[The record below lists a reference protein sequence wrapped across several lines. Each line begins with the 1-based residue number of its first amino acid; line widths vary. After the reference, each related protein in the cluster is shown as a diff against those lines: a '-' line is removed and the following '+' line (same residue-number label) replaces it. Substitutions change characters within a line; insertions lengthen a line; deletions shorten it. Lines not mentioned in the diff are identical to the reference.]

1 MHQAGAA
8 PAGAAPAAAGP
19 RVRSFECDVTLR
31 DVLWRSLVA
40 DVDSPRP
47 IVLSLSHPLSRL
59 RPGDASSHG
68 LRTLTSVILK
78 ISTSLSDTPTDAD
91 QKRQPDQHVQTSP
104 VHPAA
109 VGASV
114 VVSGA
119 CRRWLPCPVRVRVGH
134 RLGGPGC
141 RGHIEW
147 TASPA
152 VG

>member
-1 MHQAGAA
+1 
-8 PAGAAPAAAGP
+8 
-19 RVRSFECDVTLR
+19 VRSFECDVTATCCGGRWSRTSTAR
-31 DVLWRSLVA
+31 DLLS
-40 DVDSPRP
+40 SPTRAQP
-47 IVLSLSHPLSRL
+47 AETR
-59 RPGDASSHG
+59 RRQFT
-68 LRTLTSVILK
+68 RTPYTSVILK

-141 RGHIEW
+141 RGHIELA
-147 TASPA
+147 ASPA

>member
-1 MHQAGAA
+1 MTAA
-8 PAGAAPAAAGP
+8 P
-19 RVRSFECDVTLR
+19 R
-31 DVLWRSLVA
+31 DVGCAGRS
-40 DVDSPRP
+40 DVFFSQT
-47 IVLSLSHPLSRL
+47 SRL
-59 RPGDASSHG
+59 PPAVSQPAETQSRQFT
-68 LRTLTSVILK
+68 RTPYTSVILK
-78 ISTSLSDTPTDAD
+78 ISTSLSVTADTPTDAD

-114 VVSGA
+114 VSGA
-119 CRRWLPCPVRVRVGH
+119 CRRWLPCPVRVGH

-147 TASPA
+147 AASPA